1 MSGPFPLPGEGRFIS
16 QPDTEK
22 NPPRPLPALR
32 KLITIGFPPIPIADA
47 FPLKKRTP
55 FLLALMVAVL
65 PFTSAAQV
73 SPDPLLASQI
83 VDRYAEHIFY
93 GSGATGMALVAIDGN
108 QRVFASFGETRP
120 GNNVRPQQD
129 SLIRIASLSKLMTS
143 EVMVKMAERGQI
155 RLDDPLS
162 KYAPPGARVPT
173 YNGQPIRLINL
184 ATHTS
189 SLPREQPGGKPH
201 RPVFVWPTKADRWQW
216 LRGAQL
222 KAAPGTQAAYSNLA
236 FDLLGDALAKAA
248 GMPYPALLQQLVTR
262 PLGMKDTTFT
272 PSPDQ
277 CQRLMIAEKGASPC
291 NNTLAAIGS
300 GGVYSTPDD
309 MGRWMQQFLNSAVSH
324 RTPQIDRLQTLIY
337 RRDQLTKVEGMDVPG
352 RADALGMGWVYMAPK
367 AGHPGIIQKTGGGGG
382 FITYMAMVPQHNVG
396 VFVVVTRSPLTR
408 FTPMSDG
415 VNNMLAELVGN
426 QTGSPMMIGNIR

>member
-1 MSGPFPLPGEGRFIS
+1 M
-16 QPDTEK
+16 
-22 NPPRPLPALR
+22 
-32 KLITIGFPPIPIADA
+32 
-47 FPLKKRTP
+47 RTP
-55 FLLALMVAVL
+55 YLLALMVSLL
-65 PFTSAAQV
+65 PLKSMAQV
-73 SPDPLLASQI
+73 APDPLLASQI

-120 GNNVRPQQD
+120 GNNVRPQKD

-143 EVMVKMAERGQI
+143 EVMVKLAERGQI

-162 KYAPPGARVPT
+162 KYAPPGTRVPT

-184 ATHTS
+184 STHTS
-189 SLPREQPGGKPH
+189 GLPREQPGGKAQ
-201 RPVFVWPTKADRWQW
+201 RPVFVWPTRGERWAW
-216 LRGAQL
+216 LSRANL
-222 KAAPGTQAAYSNLA
+222 KAAPGSSAAYSNLGY
-236 FDLLGDALAKAA
+236 DLLGDALSRATGK
-248 GMPYPALLQQLVTR
+248 PYPALFQQLITR

-272 PSPDQ
+272 PSPEQ
-277 CQRLMIAEKGASPC
+277 CGRLMVAEKGASPC

-309 MGRWMQQFLNSAVSH
+309 MGRWMQQFLNSSVNH

-337 RRDQLTKVEGMDVPG
+337 RRDQLSKVEGMDVPG
-352 RADALGMGWVYMAPK
+352 KADALGMGWVFMGPK
-367 AGHPGIIQKTGGGGG
+367 NGRPGIIQKTGGGGG

-426 QTGSPMMIGNIR
+426 QLGSPMMVQAIR